1 MTHVHNAVSPLRADP
16 TRTAGLRR
24 AFAAVLLKRFNRL
37 RASIIRTVDA
47 EDSFGLKPRSIAFNE
62 SWRYLSD
69 PEKVRAFRS
78 WLEKEI
84 GDLILNR
91 SLNELLQKYVEEGFK
106 KGAGRAFTQV
116 RGTGDSDFYNGSQAE
131 FLRSAFGQPVA
142 IEKVQLL
149 LDRVFTD
156 LKGVTDAMATAI
168 QRALLDGLVQGK
180 GPREIARDLA
190 KHVDNIGKRR
200 AELVARTTVIS
211 VHAEGQLIALKNLG
225 VDEVGVLV
233 EWLTAGDGRVCVLC
247 SDMEGKTFT
256 IEEASG
262 KIPMHPACRCAF
274 APSVKAAKAKLAK
287 IPVARS

>member
-1 MTHVHNAVSPLRADP
+1 MPKISPLRADP

-24 AFAAVLLKRFNRL
+24 AFAAALLKRFNRL

-47 EDSFGLKPRSIAFNE
+47 EDSFGLKPRRIAFNE

-91 SLNELLQKYVEEGFK
+91 SLNELLQKYIEEGFK
-106 KGAGRAFTQV
+106 KGAGRAFQQV

-131 FLRSAFGQPVA
+131 FLRSAFSQPVA
-142 IEKVQLL
+142 LEKVQLL

-156 LKGVTDAMATAI
+156 LKGVTEAMATAI

-200 AELVARTTVIS
+200 AELVARTEVIRA
-211 VHAEGQLIALKNLG
+211 HAEGQLVALRQLG
-225 VDEVGVLV
+225 VEEVGVMV
-233 EWLTAGDGRVCVLC
+233 EWLVTPDSRLCLLCADMDGKV
-247 SDMEGKTFT
+247 FT
-256 IEEASG
+256 LEEASG
-262 KIPMHPACRCAF
+262 KIPLHP
-274 APSVKAAKAKLAK
+274 S
-287 IPVARS
+287 